1 MKEASLNGLYTVGF
15 KLYDILEKI
24 TTVKTITKSVFSRG
38 SGELGERGK
47 LNTQSIRDFILG
59 Q

>member
-1 MKEASLNGLYTVGF
+1 MKEASLNRLYTVGF

-24 TTVKTITKSVFSRG
+24 TTVKTIIKSVFFRG
-38 SGELGERGK
+38 SGEVGEKGM
-47 LNTQSIRDFILG
+47 LNTQSTRDFILG